1 MVTSDEDILAVGEC
15 VEHRGTCY
23 GLVAPLWDMCRSL
36 ADGLVAKP
44 SGYQGSVTSTKLK
57 VSGID
62 VFSAGDFSGG
72 EGCEDIVMRDAS
84 RGIYKRVIVKQDRVV
99 VAVLERVASAAKAA
113 VEVSRQATAAT
124 PAASFFGVI

>member
-84 RGIYKRVIVKQDRVV
+84 RGIYKRVIVKQARVV
-99 VAVLERVASAAKAA
+99 GAVLYGDTQDREEERR
-113 VEVSRQATAAT
+113 VEKEGVRPCRSRWSQ
-124 PAASFFGVI
+124 

>member
-1 MVTSDEDILAVGEC
+1 MAVGIRPSTGLARDAGLAVGRGVQVDDHMVTSDEDILAVGEC

-72 EGCEDIVMRDAS
+72 EGCEDIRSEEHTSELQSLM
-84 RGIYKRVIVKQDRVV
+84 
-99 VAVLERVASAAKAA
+99 
-113 VEVSRQATAAT
+113 
-124 PAASFFGVI
+124 